1 MFTAEDF
8 DLSLEEQL
16 KLRVITDEVD
26 KCVDVSLLQKE
37 LKAATG
43 LMMRYQHI
51 LHRLLKEKIEENL
64 SDFIKEM
71 KASDNS

>member
-1 MFTAEDF
+1 MFTTEDF

-16 KLRVITDEVD
+16 KLRVITDEIEKCSNVD
-26 KCVDVSLLQKE
+26 QLQKE
-37 LKAATG
+37 LKAATA

>member
-16 KLRVITDEVD
+16 KLRVITDEIEKCSDVD
-26 KCVDVSLLQKE
+26 QLQKE
-37 LKAATG
+37 LKAATA

-71 KASDNS
+71 KPSDNS

>member
-16 KLRVITDEVD
+16 KLRVITDEIEKCSNVD
-26 KCVDVSLLQKE
+26 QLQKE
-37 LKAATG
+37 LKAATA

-64 SDFIKEM
+64 SEFIKEM